1 MREHVLIIAPE
12 DAARPLVAA
21 LRRQPELTVEVAGT
35 RRAGLNALRNSEWS
49 LVLMEEN
56 ISGADPDAAELLYL
70 NAGSA
75 VVLEM
80 NFAITS
86 AARALRQVRAAL
98 VRRAQDRARARV
110 AASAALQGELRSALA
125 GLLLESQLALREA
138 PPGHQAKLRQ
148 VVKLAGELRTRLT
161 A

>member
-12 DAARPLVAA
+12 EAARVLAAA
-21 LRRQPELTVEVAGT
+21 LRRQPELTVEVAST
-35 RRAGLNALRNSEWS
+35 RRAGLQALRHAEWS
-49 LVLMEEN
+49 LVLLEES
-56 ISGADPDAAELLYL
+56 IGGSDPDAAELLYL
-70 NAGSA
+70 NAGGG

-98 VRRAQDRARARV
+98 ARRAQDRARARV

-138 PPGHQAKLRQ
+138 PPGQQAKLRQ
-148 VVKLAGELRTRLT
+148 VVKLAVELRSRLT